1 MINVFVAF
9 LSSDSRRQDHSGAH
23 RPQKQQSSGDRVL
36 RAYMCTQE
44 VGLFHSPLCTV
55 GTKRG
60 QRKGRGI
67 AHARPEFLLCTEQ
80 ADTRELLDAF
90 HLALG
95 GHLSH

>member
-1 MINVFVAF
+1 MF
-9 LSSDSRRQDHSGAH
+9 LWLFSPVILGGRTTQEHTGHRR
-23 RPQKQQSSGDRVL
+23 
-36 RAYMCTQE
+36 TQE

-55 GTKRG
+55 GTNRG